1 VATGKAYDSA
11 PLTIGSSSGLA
22 LYEDRNADGLY
33 SSSSDELLAL
43 LRGTTSLPAG
53 SILLG

>member
-1 VATGKAYDSA
+1 MATGKAYDSA